1 MAVDAV
7 YLNHGGVV
15 GGLVVD
21 HNPAI
26 FLSVINRSSETS
38 NQNRGPCYSVLG
50 LSIPRSKPIAQIGM
64 DTVKQETEDT
74 RTRIAQSK
82 VEKEMT
88 TAIYVVRMSNKKP
101 YEDDT

>member
-1 MAVDAV
+1 
-7 YLNHGGVV
+7 
-15 GGLVVD
+15 
-21 HNPAI
+21 
-26 FLSVINRSSETS
+26 
-38 NQNRGPCYSVLG
+38 
-50 LSIPRSKPIAQIGM
+50 M